1 MRLAGSILVCVLMTV
16 GSIAGAENVVTVV
29 NGADPAHGERVLK
42 LRESWRTG
50 ADDTDI
56 VFGIVAQVADRGEGG
71 LLALDYLQER
81 MFAFGPQ
88 GEDLG
93 SYDLGGEGPGQVR
106 GPVDMVNFGAGRL
119 GVVQLFPG
127 RVELISVDGIYI
139 GSMRP
144 RDPESG
150 GMVVTYLYD
159 LLPHAEPNMLVVGER
174 TVWSEAM
181 LTRDNFVSIYDRTG
195 REVRCIYSIKR
206 ENDWNDF
213 RFDEQAA
220 HSLTF
225 GQVAASAD
233 GIIYVPTARNGYEI
247 TCFDNQGAATLVIRR
262 DFIPAPRTR
271 TEVEYLAASYAAE
284 ATGSLRQDIRVAKH
298 DPDIESMRVS
308 DEGELW
314 VVTSRTYKDPDP
326 TIFAR
331 IDVFARDGVFVRQN
345 VIELADEHRSG
356 RLFWLS
362 DHRCVLITGLK
373 DAVDDF
379 QRQSKRVATSPR
391 YMYEKPMELV
401 VYEVVE

>member
-1 MRLAGSILVCVLMTV
+1 MTV
-16 GSIAGAENVVTVV
+16 GSIAWAENVATVV
-29 NGADPAHGERVLK
+29 NGANPAHEERVLK
-42 LRESWRTG
+42 LHESWRIG

-56 VFGIVAQVADRGEGG
+56 VFGLVAQVADRGDGG
-71 LLALDYLQER
+71 LLALDFLQER
-81 MFAFGPQ
+81 MFAFGPH

-106 GPVDMVNFGAGRL
+106 SPVDMVNFGAGRL

-127 RVELISVDGIYI
+127 RVETISVDGIYI
-139 GSMRP
+139 SSMRP
-144 RDPESG
+144 RDPELG
-150 GMVVTYLYD
+150 GLVVTYFYD
-159 LLPHAEPNMLVVGER
+159 LLLQAEPNILVVGER
-174 TVWSEAM
+174 VVESEAM
-181 LTRDNFVSIYDRTG
+181 RTRHNFVSIYDRTG
-195 REVRCIYSIKR
+195 REVQCIYSIKR

-213 RFDEQAA
+213 RFDEQAT
-220 HSLTF
+220 HSLTY

-233 GIIYVPTARNGYEI
+233 GIIFVPTARNGYEI

-262 DFIPAPRTR
+262 DFVPVPRTR
-271 TEVEYLAASYAAE
+271 AEVEYLAASYAAE
-284 ATGSLRQDIRVAKH
+284 ATGSLRRDIRVAKH

-314 VVTSRTYKDPDP
+314 VVTSRTYKDTDP

-331 IDVFARDGVFVRQN
+331 IDVFSRDGVFVRQN
-345 VIELADEHRSG
+345 VVELAGEHRSG

-362 DHRCVLITGLK
+362 DQRCVLVTGLK

-391 YMYEKPMELV
+391 SMYDKPMELV